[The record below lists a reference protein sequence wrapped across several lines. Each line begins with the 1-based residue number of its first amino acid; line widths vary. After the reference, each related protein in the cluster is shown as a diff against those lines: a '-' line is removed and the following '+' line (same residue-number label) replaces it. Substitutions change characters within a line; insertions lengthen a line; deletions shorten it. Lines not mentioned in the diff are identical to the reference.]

1 MSSKVFRYA
10 VTFAATSYVIVK
22 CMQLKPIPA
31 TRIDKFLWAT
41 RHFKTRSLASEDIG
55 KGRVK
60 INGKVVKTSA
70 DVRVGDEVALLRQGA
85 ICTFKV
91 LIVSDQLGS
100 APLAQTL
107 YAETPESIATRE
119 RLQEERRLH
128 PEPALTIAQGRPT
141 KRQRRDLDQAKG
153 SADSWNGRWSA
164 SVD

>member
-1 MSSKVFRYA
+1 
-10 VTFAATSYVIVK
+10 
-22 CMQLKPIPA
+22 MQLKPLPC

-60 INGKVVKTSA
+60 INGAVVKASA
-70 DVRVGDEVALLRQGA
+70 DVRVGDEVALQRVGMV
-85 ICTFKV
+85 CTFKV
-91 LIVSDQLGS
+91 LMVSDQRGS

-107 YAETPESIATRE
+107 YAETAESIATRE

-141 KRQRRDLDQAKG
+141 KRQRRDLDQAKNSG
-153 SADSWNGRWSA
+153 QGGADGWNGRWSA
-164 SVD
+164 SID

>member
-1 MSSKVFRYA
+1 
-10 VTFAATSYVIVK
+10 
-22 CMQLKPIPA
+22 MQLKHLLC

-41 RHFKTRSLASEDIG
+41 RHFKTRSLASEDIS

-60 INGKVVKTSA
+60 INGTVVKASA
-70 DVRVGDEVALLRQGA
+70 DVRVGDEVAIQRQGMV
-85 ICTFKV
+85 CTFKV
-91 LIVSDQLGS
+91 LMVSDQRGS

-128 PEPALTIAQGRPT
+128 PEPALTIPQGRPT

-153 SADSWNGRWSA
+153 GTDSWNGRWSA
-164 SVD
+164 SID

>member
-1 MSSKVFRYA
+1 
-10 VTFAATSYVIVK
+10 
-22 CMQLKPIPA
+22 MQLKPLPL

-41 RHFKTRSLASEDIG
+41 RHFMTRSLASEDIG

-60 INGKVVKTSA
+60 INGAIVKASA
-70 DVRVGDEVALLRQGA
+70 DVRMGDEVAIQRQGMV
-85 ICTFKV
+85 CTFNV
-91 LIVSDQLGS
+91 LMVSDQRSS

-141 KRQRRDLDQAKG
+141 KRQRRDLDLAKG
-153 SADSWNGRWSA
+153 GGKRDSDSWNGRWSA
-164 SVD
+164 SID